1 MATRII
7 DTENKIL
14 VGDNHPQLKI
24 GNKCYIVD
32 DRQKTWEKMG
42 DVLTGKTKCKDQDYE
57 FVKLAIGKEG
67 ADEVLKD
74 ITVSG
79 MENLTY
85 FIIAAIR
92 DLSFEEAKEF
102 VNGKN

>member
-1 MATRII
+1 MTRII

-32 DRQKTWEKMG
+32 DRQSNWNKMG
-42 DVLTGKTKCKDQDYE
+42 DVLTGKTKCKDPDYE

-85 FIIAAIR
+85 YIIAAMRNI
-92 DLSFEEAKEF
+92 SFEEAQEF